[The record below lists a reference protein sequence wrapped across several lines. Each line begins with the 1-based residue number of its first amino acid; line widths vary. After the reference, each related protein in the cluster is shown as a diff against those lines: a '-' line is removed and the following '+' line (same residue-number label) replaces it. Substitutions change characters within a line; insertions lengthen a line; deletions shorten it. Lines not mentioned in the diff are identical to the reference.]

1 MQPVVGLMIQ
11 QRIDRILTVRFDPV
25 HRPVQIFGRP
35 ALPLPEASTLLI
47 DERDVFLHGF
57 FMKLFKLLALLAR
70 VFWRAHADKTPS
82 VQWAT
87 SK

>member
-1 MQPVVGLMIQ
+1 
-11 QRIDRILTVRFDPV
+11 
-25 HRPVQIFGRP
+25 
-35 ALPLPEASTLLI
+35 
-47 DERDVFLHGF
+47 
-57 FMKLFKLLALLAR
+57 MKLFKLLALLAR